1 MKKITFEVID
11 SKDNKLF
18 INTVNGQEIK
28 IDNYTFGMYKKTE
41 NLNWYII
48 DFKTG
53 RYLMS
58 GKTQKEA
65 IDNSKNIIDCY
76 TKKVLSDSYNEM
88 INTFKQLKIDSDP
101 YYYVVNI
108 IDKTNCKETN
118 IFMTY
123 EEAYTYKTLNTTYC
137 NNITIDKKLKNN

>member
-1 MKKITFEVID
+1 MKKTTFDVID

-18 INTVNGQEIK
+18 INTVNGQEVK
-28 IDNYTFGMYKKTE
+28 IDNYTFGMYKKAE

-65 IDNSKNIIDCY
+65 IEKTKNIIDCY
-76 TKKVLSDSYNEM
+76 IKKILDGDAYNKL
-88 INTFKQLKIDSDP
+88 INDFKQLKIDSDP
-101 YYYVVNI
+101 YYYVVNT

-123 EEAYTYKTLNTTYC
+123 EEADTYN
-137 NNITIDKKLKNN
+137 NNIIIDKKLKNN